1 MDQEHHTQPQV
12 ASPVTPPPVAEKK
25 PSSGLAIASMVLSLV
40 GFATGFIY
48 IGILLALVGLILG
61 IISLVTKGGGK
72 GMAIAGIVVGG
83 FCLLLSPLTI
93 FMAINFWEGFAQ
105 GMAGY

>member
-40 GFATGFIY
+40 GATGFIY
-48 IGILLALVGLILG
+48 IGSLLALVGLILG
-61 IISLVTKGGGK
+61 IISLVTKGGGR